1 MLVHVR
7 LLETSSSA
15 KLRTRLLFDLSSG
28 IFQCRVIE
36 EVCYAGKKRLLK
48 ILEIGGFGGL
58 WSRFSYLKV
67 GWPRQPPKTSAVVY
81 LNPPLPSPQAS

>member
-28 IFQCRVIE
+28 IFQCKVIE
-36 EVCYAGKKRLLK
+36 EVCYAGKRKDYIKSWRLVALVD
-48 ILEIGGFGGL
+48 FGHTL
-58 WSRFSYLKV
+58 V
-67 GWPRQPPKTSAVVY
+67 T
-81 LNPPLPSPQAS
+81 